1 MANSPEIKQRAIAL
15 RKQGLT
21 YREIRTRIPVAKS
34 TLSDWLS
41 SVGLTKEQHQRIT
54 EKRISAQKKG
64 AFARKKERIDRESA
78 IKFAARAETPLLI
91 RDPLWLAGVML
102 YWGEGSKQKP
112 WTPSVG
118 VRFMNMDVASHILF
132 IKWSKQYLRIKQ
144 KDLRFEIYLHE
155 KANTREAKKYWA
167 EKLAISEKE
176 IKVYYK
182 KHNLNPY
189 RKNIAQEY
197 HGVLRTSIS
206 RSTYLNRKIAGWTEG
221 VISYLT

>member
-64 AFARKKERIDRESA
+64 AFARKKERVDRESA
-78 IKFAARAETPLLI
+78 IKFAAQAETPLLI

-112 WTPSVG
+112 WSPSVG
-118 VRFMNMDVASHILF
+118 IEFMNMDPQMHIIF
-132 IKWSKQYLRIKQ
+132 IRWSKKYLKVPLGHFQ
-144 KDLRFEIYLHE
+144 HEIYIHE
-155 KANTREAKKYWA
+155 KADLNRARIFW
-167 EKLAISEKE
+167 SEHLGVKTQD
-176 IKVYYK
+176 IKIYL
-182 KHNLNPY
+182 KHHNPKTK
-189 RKNIAQEY
+189 RGNILENY
-197 HGVLRTSIS
+197 HGVLKTTIRK
-206 RSTYLNRKIAGWTEG
+206 STDLNRKIAGWTEG
-221 VISYLT
+221 VIEYLN